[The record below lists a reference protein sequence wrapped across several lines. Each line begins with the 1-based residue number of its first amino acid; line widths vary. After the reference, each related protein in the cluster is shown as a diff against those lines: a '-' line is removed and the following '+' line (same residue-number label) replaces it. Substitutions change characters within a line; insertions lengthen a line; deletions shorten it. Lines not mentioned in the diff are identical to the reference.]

1 MLAAP
6 GMYLAGLRLARRL
19 EGGAWME
26 QARGVHEIA
35 ARAFGIQK
43 HVILCGYGRSGQSLA
58 RLLEMENVPFIA
70 LDDDPR
76 RVHAAAQA
84 GEAVVFGNAT
94 RAEVLMAAGVH
105 RARAVVVSFAHTPSA
120 LQVIDAAHRLKPDA
134 PVIVRTVDDTDLD
147 LLRHKGA
154 AEVVPEVMEGA
165 LMLASQTLLMAGLPL
180 ARVLRRIRQTREARY
195 GALRGYFRGMT
206 DEDDE
211 AGGDR
216 LASVMVRERY
226 WAVGRRVADLA
237 LDSLGATLVNLRRYG
252 EPGLSADAEA
262 TLRVGDVL
270 VLRGE
275 PEALAAAEIRLGE
288 G

>member
-1 MLAAP
+1 
-6 GMYLAGLRLARRL
+6 
-19 EGGAWME
+19 ME

-58 RLLEMENVPFIA
+58 RLLEAEKVPFIA

-76 RVHAAAQA
+76 RVRAAAQA
-84 GEAVVFGNAT
+84 GDAVVFGDAT

-120 LQVIDAAHRLKPDA
+120 LQVIAAAHRLKPDA
-134 PVIVRTVDDTDLD
+134 PVIVRTLDDSDLD
-147 LLRHKGA
+147 TLRQKGA

-180 ARVLRRIRQTREARY
+180 SRVLKRIRHTREARY
-195 GALRGYFRGMT
+195 GALRGYFRGLT
-206 DEDDE
+206 DEEGEDM
-211 AGGDR
+211 GGER
-216 LASVMVRERY
+216 LASVLVPEGARII
-226 WAVGRRVADLA
+226 GRSLA
-237 LDSLGATLVNLRRYG
+237 ELDLGAQGASLVNLRRYG
-252 EPGLSADAEA
+252 APGL
-262 TLRVGDVL
+262 TLTEDVRLQAGDVL

-275 PEALAAAEIRLGE
+275 PDALAAAEITILGA
-288 G
+288 